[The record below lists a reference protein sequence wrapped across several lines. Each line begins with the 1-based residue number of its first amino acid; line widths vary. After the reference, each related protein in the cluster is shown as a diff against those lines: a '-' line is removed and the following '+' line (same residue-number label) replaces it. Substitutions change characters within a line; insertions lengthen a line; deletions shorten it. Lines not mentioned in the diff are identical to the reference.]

1 MTMIR
6 SLSFLSEK
14 NHQRAEDFGVH
25 IFVAKLAILP
35 DIFEHLKV
43 LNTYFR
49 DEDVFLFDVHRVVS
63 PCHQKDR

>member
-25 IFVAKLAILP
+25 IFVAKLAVLA

-43 LNTYFR
+43 LNTYLQGG
-49 DEDVFLFDVHRVVS
+49 DVFLFDVHRVVS
-63 PCHQKDR
+63 PCHQKNR